1 MTPKRSAALLTVLA
15 LLVLLGVGHLTVP
28 FVPDA
33 DKIPPLVRYGDVAL
47 GLVSLVA
54 GFGLWNLQRWGIIL
68 TVIVAALNIV
78 SAAPGMIAAP
88 SLALQVVTV
97 AYVVLSLL
105 IIVLVMLRSE
115 RKVAASRTLSRE

>member
-1 MTPKRSAALLTVLA
+1 MTLKRSTFLLAALT

-47 GLVSLVA
+47 GVLSLVA
-54 GFGLWNLQRWGIIL
+54 GFGLWTLQRWGIIL
-68 TVIVAALNIV
+68 TVIIAALNIA

-105 IIVLVMLRSE
+105 IIVLVLLRSE
-115 RKVAASRTLSRE
+115 RTVAASRTLSRE

>member
-1 MTPKRSAALLTVLA
+1 MTLKRSTFLLTA
-15 LLVLLGVGHLTVP
+15 FTLLVLLGVGHLTVP
-28 FVPDA
+28 FVPGA

-47 GLVSLVA
+47 GVLSLVA
-54 GFGLWNLQRWGIIL
+54 GFGLWNLQRWGVVL
-68 TVIVAALNIV
+68 TVIIAALNIA

-88 SLALQVVTV
+88 SRALQVVTV

-115 RKVAASRTLSRE
+115 RMGAASRALSRE

>member
-1 MTPKRSAALLTVLA
+1 MTPKRSTALLAALA

-33 DKIPPLVRYGDVAL
+33 DNIPPLVRYGDVAL
-47 GLVSLVA
+47 GLASLVA

-68 TVIVAALNIV
+68 TVIIAALNIF

>member
-1 MTPKRSAALLTVLA
+1 MTPKRSTALLAALA

-28 FVPDA
+28 FLPDA

-68 TVIVAALNIV
+68 TVIIAALNIV

-88 SLALQVVTV
+88 NMGLQVITV

-105 IIVLVMLRSE
+105 IIILVMLRSE
-115 RKVAASRTLSRE
+115 RKATGSRAFARE

>member
-1 MTPKRSAALLTVLA
+1 MTSKRSAALLTVLA

-28 FVPDA
+28 FAPDA

-68 TVIVAALNIV
+68 TLIIAALNIV
-78 SAAPGMIAAP
+78 SAAPGMISAP
-88 SLALQVVTV
+88 SLGLQVVTA